1 MRRMAAAS
9 SLSIRTARDDDLPA
23 ITAITNA
30 GIVTRV
36 ATAQLEPFDVE
47 NRRAW
52 LHRHDA
58 RHPVWVAHDP
68 HGVAGW
74 LSVTPWSDRAAYDA
88 TAELSVYVAPEHHRR
103 GVGSSLLGHALAQAP
118 HLQIESYVAR
128 IFAHN
133 VASLRLFERFAFEQW
148 GVMPG
153 VARVEGVL
161 RDVVILGRRL

>member
-9 SLSIRTARDDDLPA
+9 SFSIRAACDDDLPA

-30 GIVTRV
+30 GIAART

-58 RHPVWVAHDP
+58 RHPVWVAQDA

-88 TAELSVYVAPEHHRR
+88 TAELSVYVAADRQGR
-103 GVGSSLLGHALAQAP
+103 GIGAALLGHALAQAP
-118 HLQIESYVAR
+118 HLHIESYVAR

-133 VASLRLFERFAFEQW
+133 AASLRLFERFAFETW

>member
-1 MRRMAAAS
+1 MEG
-9 SLSIRTARDDDLPA
+9 SLTVRTACDGDLPA

-52 LHRHDA
+52 LHGHDA
-58 RHPVWVAHDP
+58 RHPVWVAHGA
-68 HGVAGW
+68 HGVVGW

-88 TAELSVYVAPEHHRR
+88 TAELSVYVAPQHHRR
-103 GVGSSLLGHALAQAP
+103 GVGAALLGHALAQAP
-118 HLQIESYVAR
+118 SLGIELCVAR

-133 VASLRLFERFAFEQW
+133 LASLRLFERFAFERW

-153 VARVEGVL
+153 VARVEGML

>member
-1 MRRMAAAS
+1 MDG
-9 SLSIRTARDDDLPA
+9 SLTIRTACDDDLPA

-30 GIVTRV
+30 GIATRS

-58 RHPVWVAHDP
+58 RHPVWVAHGAD
-68 HGVAGW
+68 GVLGW

-88 TAELSVYVAPEHHRR
+88 TAELSVYVAPQHQGR
-103 GVGSSLLGHALAQAP
+103 GAGAALLGHALAQAP
-118 HLQIESYVAR
+118 ALDIESFVAR
-128 IFAHN
+128 VFAHN
-133 VASLRLFERFAFEQW
+133 LPSLRLFERFAFERW
-148 GVMPG
+148 GVMPA

>member
-1 MRRMAAAS
+1 MDAAV
-9 SLSIRTARDDDLPA
+9 SLTIRTACDDDVPA

-36 ATAQLEPFDVE
+36 ATAQLEPFSVE

-52 LHRHDA
+52 LHGHDA
-58 RHPVWVAHDP
+58 RHPVWVAHDARA
-68 HGVAGW
+68 VAGW

-88 TAELSVYVAPEHHRR
+88 TAELSVYVAPERQGR
-103 GVGSSLLGHALAQAP
+103 GVGAALLGHALAQAP
-118 HLQIESYVAR
+118 GLGIESYVAR

-133 VASLRLFERFAFEQW
+133 GASLRLFERFAFERW

-153 VARVEGVL
+153 VARVEGAL